1 MKSKNLK
8 SNKSRIISGPFEIFP
23 DLYKDSRGYF
33 YESWNQKSFNKLVG
47 KKINFVQDNE
57 SMSFCNVIRGLHYQ
71 LDPKPQA
78 KLVKVIKG
86 KVYDVIVDLRLN
98 SKTFG
103 EWTGLEISETKKN
116 QLWIPVGFAHGFMTI
131 SDYAILQ
138 YKVTDFWSSE
148 DERCLLWNDKKI
160 NIIWPELF
168 EKSKGFNISDKDAKG
183 LTFEEAKINKFL
195 FS

>member
-1 MKSKNLK
+1 MKSKKLQ
-8 SNKSRIISGPFEIFP
+8 SNKSRIINGPFEIFP
-23 DLYKDSRGYF
+23 DLYKDRRGYF
-33 YESWNQKSFNKLVG
+33 YESWNQSSFNKLVG

-78 KLVKVIKG
+78 KLVRVITG
-86 KVYDVIVDLRLN
+86 KVYDVIVDLRLE

-160 NIIWPELF
+160 NIVWPELF
-168 EKSKGFNISDKDAKG
+168 EKSKGFNISDKDANG